1 MLQALYDSSGHI
13 SLIRRLNR
21 LNSYQISLT
30 QVSNIN
36 RIILNFLSSLRSQK
50 MYVSS
55 ERKLKES
62 EITCEIYS
70 TPDLVINWPW
80 LLTSGLDYI
89 ILICSIYTLLVALL
103 RYGEQWQDEHQP
115 VSSRLSSEGKT
126 SMTVVQILIIPYL
139 SR

>member
-70 TPDLVINWPW
+70 TPDLGIN
-80 LLTSGLDYI
+80 
-89 ILICSIYTLLVALL
+89 
-103 RYGEQWQDEHQP
+103 
-115 VSSRLSSEGKT
+115 
-126 SMTVVQILIIPYL
+126 
-139 SR
+139 